1 VPRTVVSV
9 TVVEGLATGVV
20 RIAATT
26 ERLGVVAEDRDDIT
40 VQGDAGAHV
49 EGDVLTLDAHGHLN
63 VRVPRGTS
71 LVIGTTSGRI
81 GVRGAVGSCSI
92 STESGRVAV
101 EHARRLDV
109 RSRSGRVEVGTVE
122 EGCRVHVLSGRI
134 QVRSCGDADVSTEQG
149 RIQLSDARGTVRA
162 HCVSGRIEIDLDGAH
177 DVDASTVSGRI
188 EVTHPPGATVEHVTE
203 RSTEPGAGTGASC
216 VVVARSVSGRV
227 TVRPR

>member
-1 VPRTVVSV
+1 M

-26 ERLGVVAEDRDDIT
+26 ERLAVLAEDRADIA
-40 VQGDAGAHV
+40 VRGDAGV
-49 EGDVLTLDAHGHLN
+49 GVDDDVLTLDAHGHLD
-63 VRVPRGTS
+63 VRVPTGTS

-81 GVRGAVGSCSI
+81 GVRGPVGSCSI

-109 RSRSGRVEVGTVE
+109 RSDSGRVEVGTVE
-122 EGCRVHVLSGRI
+122 GACRVHVLSGRI

-149 RIQLSDARGTVRA
+149 RIRLAAARGTVHA
-162 HCVSGRIEIDLDGAH
+162 HCVSGRIEIDLVGAH

-188 EVTHPPGATVEHVTE
+188 EVTHPPDVTVEHVTE
-203 RSTEPGAGTGASC
+203 RPTGPGGEAPDAAC